1 MLYNAI
7 CIYSNGIVISLLG
20 GKLKERGSVKRGK
33 GVRARNK
40 ATIGN
45 AQAERSAAEPCENRD
60 AQAKR
65 SAAEFEA
72 ATEPGERDLTPA
84 TRSQGRWKKSIKRL

>member
-1 MLYNAI
+1 MYMLYNAI

-60 AQAKR
+60 AQAKGLQR
-65 SAAEFEA
+65 SSKQPQNLGNE
-72 ATEPGERDLTPA
+72 T
-84 TRSQGRWKKSIKRL
+84 